1 MDFIRQV
8 IAARKAE
15 PSHITKYAPGY
26 QKKLTDANTGRRSLA
41 LNDFIDI
48 MTALR
53 CEVIVVPLAGRATA
67 WYRLNDFPD
76 ADGNVVKLPD
86 KIERDEIER
95 HRDPERLRGL
105 KNRRIITEKDYKK

>member
-8 IAARKAE
+8 ITARKAE
-15 PSHITKYAPGY
+15 PAYLEQFTKNY
-26 QKKLTDANTGRRSLA
+26 QNKLIDANTGRRALT
-41 LNDFIDI
+41 LNDFIDL

-76 ADGNVVKLPD
+76 RDGNVLKIPD
-86 KIERDEIER
+86 KIEKDEIER
-95 HRDPERLRGL
+95 HRDPERLRGM